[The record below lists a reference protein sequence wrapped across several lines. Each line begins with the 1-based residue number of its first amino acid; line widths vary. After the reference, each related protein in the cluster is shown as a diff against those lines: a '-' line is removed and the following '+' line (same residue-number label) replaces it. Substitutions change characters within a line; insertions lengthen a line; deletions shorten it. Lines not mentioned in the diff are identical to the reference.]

1 MSKNIKCELCN
12 SEATNICYNC
22 KMYLCESCY
31 KFIHD
36 KNESKKVHRKENIDY
51 NVPINI
57 KCQKHP
63 DNFNNLF
70 CTNEKGI

>member
-1 MSKNIKCELCN
+1 
-12 SEATNICYNC
+12 
-22 KMYLCESCY
+22 MYLCEPCY